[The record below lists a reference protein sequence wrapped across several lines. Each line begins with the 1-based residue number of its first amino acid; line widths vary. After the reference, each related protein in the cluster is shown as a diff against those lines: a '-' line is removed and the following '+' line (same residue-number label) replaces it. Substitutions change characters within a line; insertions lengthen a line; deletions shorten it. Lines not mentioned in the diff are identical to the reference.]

1 MKLLSLTLILFLAS
15 CTSFTDT
22 MDQLSGTGQ
31 LSESY
36 QQFNDSTTYEVSPT
50 WLYRGD
56 HHKGAGS
63 IKLGARWN
71 TKIKEYVALVASYD
85 STVHGGGYLSISS
98 IEVSIDEQVSE
109 FTSAGLTKYDSSN
122 YNTVSGTIYTSST
135 SAIAIPI
142 DYFNLMMSAEDVRI
156 RINTSDGFEDSVFSV
171 SRTESGLKTAK
182 AAFIPLQDKIQSH

>member
-22 MDQLSGTGQ
+22 MDQLAGHGQ

-109 FTSAGLTKYDSSN
+109 FTSAVYKQPIRLDTWLRLQHILSALYKQPIRLD
-122 YNTVSGTIYTSST
+122 TI
-135 SAIAIPI
+135 
-142 DYFNLMMSAEDVRI
+142 
-156 RINTSDGFEDSVFSV
+156 
-171 SRTESGLKTAK
+171 
-182 AAFIPLQDKIQSH
+182 